1 MDSRIVKQDLDRI
14 SGLPESILSQ
24 IISQLPVDE
33 VVRTSVLAKRW
44 KDSWKYVTRLD
55 INPMKMVKSWRVFVK
70 RDLLDDDEPFDFS
83 GLTNSLFRAT
93 GLITSIIQSIQ
104 NEVTHCRTVHF
115 PINIIS
121 GELQEW
127 VEKLVKRKS
136 FKTLALTCEDVR
148 SLGEVTS
155 LELPPGIFG
164 AIQSL
169 ELDHYPLFDLT
180 PFQNCDKL
188 QILKLRRV
196 DSNNSFLSGIL
207 FYCKD
212 LKELSLR
219 GCSGFTE
226 LHICSRNLKTLELR
240 FLCIDK
246 INISTEALTTLI
258 LDTITCFRKF
268 VIINAP
274 RVAEFRAYCRAKGW
288 KKNQDVD
295 VKICLDAEEL
305 LERFGGFLSCH
316 EGFNPIYAYRLGYI
330 SPFKNLQVLSTSL
343 DLNDIRHAILLSYI
357 FRVCFLLEVLDITV
371 EVRDETILNQCS
383 GSCLYYPEHL
393 FWEKKEVFDSISK
406 YLRVVSVQKF
416 SGKVLEM
423 EFLKYV
429 IRSAPRMLRITIKCD
444 KCCTTEETT
453 AAVSLLSLPRASV
466 DVSVVLEIP
475 GNRKSTPSSSS

>member
-1 MDSRIVKQDLDRI
+1 MDSKIVKQDLDRI
-14 SGLPESILSQ
+14 SGLPESILSL

-55 INPMKMVKSWRVFVK
+55 INPMKMIRSWRVFVK
-70 RDLLDDDEPFDFS
+70 RDLLDDNEPFDIS
-83 GLTNSLFRAT
+83 GLTNSLFHAT

-104 NEVTHCRTVHF
+104 NEVTQCRIVHF

-127 VEKLVKRKS
+127 VEKLVKRKG
-136 FKTLALTCEDVR
+136 FKTLALTCEDVQ

-219 GCSGFTE
+219 GI
-226 LHICSRNLKTLELR
+226 HR
-240 FLCIDK
+240 
-246 INISTEALTTLI
+246 
-258 LDTITCFRKF
+258 
-268 VIINAP
+268 
-274 RVAEFRAYCRAKGW
+274 
-288 KKNQDVD
+288 
-295 VKICLDAEEL
+295 
-305 LERFGGFLSCH
+305 
-316 EGFNPIYAYRLGYI
+316 
-330 SPFKNLQVLSTSL
+330 TS
-343 DLNDIRHAILLSYI
+343 
-357 FRVCFLLEVLDITV
+357 
-371 EVRDETILNQCS
+371 
-383 GSCLYYPEHL
+383 HL
-393 FWEKKEVFDSISK
+393 
-406 YLRVVSVQKF
+406 
-416 SGKVLEM
+416 
-423 EFLKYV
+423 
-429 IRSAPRMLRITIKCD
+429 
-444 KCCTTEETT
+444 
-453 AAVSLLSLPRASV
+453 
-466 DVSVVLEIP
+466 
-475 GNRKSTPSSSS
+475 